1 MAARVSL
8 LIFITLFLVLVDVTF
23 VRAAWLSWRHPA
35 RAPRMTFTR
44 SSDPS
49 VRRGHERGVVPFAGG
64 FLLLTVMMFD
74 VFIANSW
81 TGTPKLVAALIAA
94 VSMVGF
100 MLGLLL
106 HFTVVWFN
114 RPRFLVPP
122 NLRADVGVFVE
133 WVRHRRELAAAL
145 REAANRDAKRS

>member
-1 MAARVSL
+1 MRAGL
-8 LIFITLFLVLVDVTF
+8 LIFITLFLLLVDFTF
-23 VRAAWLSWRHPA
+23 VRAAWLSWHHPA
-35 RAPRMTFTR
+35 RAPRMTFAR

-81 TGTPKLVAALIAA
+81 TGTPKVVAAVIVA

-106 HFTVVWFN
+106 HLTVVWFN
-114 RPRFLVPP
+114 WPRFLVPP
-122 NLRADVGVFVE
+122 SLRGDVGVFVE
-133 WVRHRRELAAAL
+133 RARHRRELAAAL
-145 REAANRDAKRS
+145 REATGRGTERS